1 MKSAR
6 KKFANMRRARERR
19 RMESD
24 APEYPRELPELRRKI
39 VITDYDF
46 GEKVHVMELY
56 RSDRSD
62 CYKVLVDGRLWKKR
76 IGFSRILAGIR
87 KALPRINSL

>member
-1 MKSAR
+1 MKSQ
-6 KKFANMRRARERR
+6 KKYINMRRERERR
-19 RMESD
+19 RMEAA

-46 GEKVHVMELY
+46 GEQTHVMELY
-56 RSDRSD
+56 RSDRID
-62 CYKVLVDGRLWKKR
+62 CYKVLVDGRVWKRR